1 MEILFTFVTKDSGTN
16 MISLSRGLIARGSLI
31 FDYYNMKSTIILCL
45 LFFSSFAAVAQQP
58 IEDNSGE
65 GKIYIGAG
73 LTTIG
78 YHIYYK
84 EAKSSGAISSG
95 YFAPI
100 SVSLGYRIGERIRV
114 EVGLAYGGS
123 KDSGEW
129 SPGSTDTL
137 LYKDYSRTRVVAV
150 PVSGQLVLFKA
161 FKRFPIYGAAT
172 LMPSFGST
180 KANRTET
187 RHGIVTTTE
196 AKDRGMNV
204 FATAGIGF
212 NYRISNRLEGYL
224 EYLFFKTN
232 LTGKNSFHH
241 DWNQY
246 ATKSERI
253 YRSLALG
260 VNYRL

>member
-1 MEILFTFVTKDSGTN
+1 MIINSSSSSRRFNACSSLFNLHPS
-16 MISLSRGLIARGSLI
+16 I
-31 FDYYNMKSTIILCL
+31 KSAIILCI

-58 IEDNSGE
+58 TEDNSGE

-84 EAKSSGAISSG
+84 EPKSSGAISSG

-100 SVSLGYRIGERIRV
+100 SVSLGYRISERIRV

-129 SPGSTDTL
+129 SPGDTDTL

-150 PVSGQLVLFKA
+150 PISGQLVLFKA
-161 FKRFPIYGAAT
+161 FKRFPIYGTAT

-180 KANRTET
+180 QAKRTET
-187 RHGIVTTTE
+187 RHGTTTSTE
-196 AKDRGMNV
+196 AKDTGMNV
-204 FATAGIGF
+204 FATAGVGF
-212 NYRISNRLEGYL
+212 NYSISNRFEGYIA
-224 EYLFFKTN
+224 YLFFKTN
-232 LTGKNSFHH
+232 LTGKNSYDH
-241 DWNQY
+241 DWNQF
-246 ATKSERI
+246 ATKSEQM

-260 VNYRL
+260 VNYRLK